1 MITDEKGT
9 PLLGLIEIKCSFSK
23 RNLVSQ
29 DMLKD
34 TNFYVELRD
43 GIPHYSQIQMAMDL
57 SQLEYCDF
65 IVYSFEGTIIIR
77 IPISEVYFIKLTENL
92 IIFVRILR

>member
-1 MITDEKGT
+1 
-9 PLLGLIEIKCSFSK
+9 
-23 RNLVSQ
+23 
-29 DMLKD
+29 
-34 TNFYVELRD
+34 
-43 GIPHYSQIQMAMDL
+43 MAMDL